1 MHNWWIAAFEHAGI
15 WTHEEAEFVSKEI
28 RLHIH
33 KEDYSSAFTELESII
48 SRAKGEF
55 RKTPII
61 TSLESDVEKLKGDVS
76 KIKLVKKAKV

>member
-28 RLHIH
+28 KTHIH
-33 KEDYSSAFTELESII
+33 KEDYSSAFAELDSII

-55 RKTPII
+55 RKIPLV
-61 TSLESDVEKLKGDVS
+61 TSLEADIATLKDDVS
-76 KIKLVKKAKV
+76 KIKLAKKSKV